1 MTEERAVEIAIRTAV
16 KGTYSDRMKKMYP
29 NPKRI
34 YSGLCA
40 QCGVVFFTLDRG
52 LLCSRRCQGLDRRGA
67 GHPAWTG
74 GVSTTKSGYVV
85 RTVHYDPL
93 TGIKPSRLKPY
104 HRIVMESHIGRP
116 LHSFENVHHKN
127 GIRNDNRIEN
137 LELWAKPQAPGQR
150 VEDLISWV
158 LDNYNAEIRAKIEIQ
173 DLVRSVIAR
182 VQSGEAL

>member
-1 MTEERAVEIAIRTAV
+1 
-16 KGTYSDRMKKMYP
+16 
-29 NPKRI
+29 
-34 YSGLCA
+34 
-40 QCGVVFFTLDRG
+40 
-52 LLCSRRCQGLDRRGA
+52 
-67 GHPAWTG
+67 
-74 GVSTTKSGYVV
+74 
-85 RTVHYDPL
+85 
-93 TGIKPSRLKPY
+93 
-104 HRIVMESHIGRP
+104 MESHIGRP